1 MLAFLVTSECYS
13 QRISNISHFDNADIS
28 QGQLIKSITLV
39 GQSIH
44 LKTKTDEFI
53 FDGSRSYK
61 ITSKAQEFK
70 NEKLPNYKGPIFL
83 NDGSVL
89 FYGQQSGI
97 KIYDEKFNL
106 IRTHAPSIDSC
117 SIGLNKVI
125 DIKEDVNGNLWINSY
140 RNGLYFW
147 DLDHDCVRHIQPQ
160 SAKTNLFIHEIRR
173 FFFHKCDS
181 TKLFLAHPSGI
192 ETIDV
197 TNFEVEHVASI
208 EKFEPLDHIF
218 QSCNSLLIGT
228 WFEGAI
234 EINLS
239 TGKTTMPAYS
249 TFKKS
254 VLDKQN
260 QVSDLFINDEYT
272 LVSFLTQGCYML
284 NVDTLSPL
292 INLNQPEY
300 SKFNRISQVILDD
313 YNNLWILHN
322 GKLSKG
328 FLTYLSPQ
336 TVNHKGAKFIL
347 KTENSIISGGSSNSV
362 NIYNHQLEPTEQ
374 HTIEQAGGLSNG
386 KNLLF
391 ATSSDKDE
399 VLFAGYNSLYELDNQ
414 RKKVLPYKSDIYD
427 KASDDTETRNLTVYK
442 NQIIVPTKRGGLFLI
457 NLETN
462 KSTKLV
468 LRNSTKSP
476 KWHFYRDLINQ
487 GDSILWLTSENGLAK
502 FYNKDKIEYYG
513 INSIENNGELI
524 GLIDRIS
531 VDPSGKLWC
540 VNSQGEIF
548 RFHNDKFFKAKSSF
562 QPSTVRSVTHTSDGV
577 LWILT
582 KDFLYSYDASSDLIT
597 FFNGNSAIET
607 SSQKK
612 ISTINGS
619 LVLTG
624 KNGHTFLDTTD
635 LNQITNEYNFDFHSI
650 KVDGIEKNL
659 NVNNKIVVP
668 SNKQSLEILCLILGN
683 STQKDLRLSYQLN
696 DEAISDAQ
704 NNEIRLSNLQLGL
717 YNLNICLVH
726 TALPNNKS
734 CKTIIL
740 DVLGP
745 WYLDPKYLLLLTA
758 IIVSLIYLII
768 RWQVNRA
775 KKKAQEEIQQIQA
788 KERETSI
795 FNKKIAEL
803 EMQSLQS
810 QMNPHFIFNS
820 INSLKLMILNKD
832 AQKGADYLQKFSNMV
847 RKILQNSRNK
857 LITLE
862 DEIDL
867 LQMYTDFEKLRFG
880 KDVAINISIDP
891 DIDPS
896 FVTVP
901 PMLIQ
906 PFVENAIW
914 HGLLHIEDKDP
925 LLDIK
930 LLAEDSNLIC
940 EISDNGIGRKAS
952 SELRRNITHNSLGGK
967 ITEER
972 LEVYKKL
979 FGKSISIVYIDHDQK
994 TKTGTTVIITFEDH
1008 L

>member
-1 MLAFLVTSECYS
+1 LLAFLAISECYS

-28 QGQLIKSITLV
+28 QDQRIKSIALV
-39 GQSIH
+39 NKSLH

-53 FDGSRSYK
+53 FDGSSSYK

-117 SIGLNKVI
+117 SIGLNKII

-140 RNGLYFW
+140 RNGLYYW
-147 DLDHDCVRHIQPQ
+147 DLDQDCIRHIQPQ
-160 SAKTNLFIHEIRR
+160 SAKTNLIIHEIRR

-181 TKLFLAHPSGI
+181 TKLFLAHTSGI
-192 ETIDV
+192 ETMDV
-197 TNFEVEHVASI
+197 NNFKVEHIASLK
-208 EKFEPLDHIF
+208 KFEPLDHIF

-239 TGKTTMPAYS
+239 TGKTKKPTYS

-272 LVSFLTQGCYML
+272 IVSFLTQGCYIL
-284 NVDTLSPL
+284 NEDTLSPL

-300 SKFNRISQVILDD
+300 SKLNRISQVILDE

-328 FLTYLSPQ
+328 FLTYLSPEAI
-336 TVNHKGAKFIL
+336 NHKGAKFIL
-347 KTENSIISGGSSNSV
+347 STENSIISGGSSNSV
-362 NIYNHQLEPTEQ
+362 NIYNHKLQPTEK
-374 HTIEQAGGLSNG
+374 HIIKEVEGLSNG

-391 ATSSDKDE
+391 ATSINKE
-399 VLFAGYNSLYELDNQ
+399 EILFAGYNSLYKLDKH
-414 RKKVLPYKSDIYD
+414 RKKIQPYKSDIYD
-427 KASDDTETRNLTVYK
+427 KSSDDTETRNLTVFK
-442 NQIIVPTKRGGLFLI
+442 NNIIVPTKRGGLFLM

-462 KSTKLV
+462 ESTKLV
-468 LRNSTKSP
+468 LRNSPNSP

-487 GDSILWLTSENGLAK
+487 GDSILWITSENGLAK
-502 FYNKDKIEYYG
+502 FYKKDKIEYYG
-513 INSIENNGELI
+513 INTVENNGGLI
-524 GLIDRIS
+524 GLTDRIS
-531 VDPSGKLWC
+531 VDPSGQLWC

-548 RFHNDKFFKAKSSF
+548 RFHDNKFFKAKSSF
-562 QPSTVRSVTHTSDGV
+562 QPSTVRSATHASNGI

-582 KDFLYSYDASSDLIT
+582 KDFLYSYDASSDLIK
-597 FFNGNSAIET
+597 FFNANSGIET
-607 SSQKK
+607 SMQWR
-612 ISTINGS
+612 ITTINES

-624 KNGHTFLDTTD
+624 KNGHTFLNPPD
-635 LNQITNEYNFDFHSI
+635 LNRITNEYNFDFQSI
-650 KVDGIEKNL
+650 KIDGIKKTQNTNNEIEIP
-659 NVNNKIVVP
+659 NNKKSI
-668 SNKQSLEILCLILGN
+668 EIQCIIQGN
-683 STQKDLRLSYQLN
+683 STHEDLKLNYQLN

-704 NNEIRLSNLQLGL
+704 NNEIRLFNLQRGL

-726 TALPNNKS
+726 KALPNNKK
-734 CKTIIL
+734 CKTILL

-745 WYLDPKYLLLLTA
+745 WYLDPKYIILLAA
-758 IIVSLIYLII
+758 IILSLIYLII

-832 AQKGADYLQKFSNMV
+832 TQKSADYLQKFSNMV

-862 DEIDL
+862 DEIL
-867 LQMYTDFEKLRFG
+867 LLKMYTDFEKLRFG
-880 KDVAINISIDP
+880 KDVDVNIN
-891 DIDPS
+891 IDPS
-896 FVTVP
+896 FDPSFVNIP

-914 HGLLHIEDKDP
+914 HGLLHIEDKEP

-930 LLAEDSNLIC
+930 FLSDDANLIC
-940 EISDNGIGRKAS
+940 EITDNGIGRKAS
-952 SELRRNITHNSLGGK
+952 SNLNRNTSHKSLGGK

-972 LEVYKKL
+972 LDVYKKL
-979 FGKSISIVYIDHDQK
+979 FGKTISIRYIDHDQE
-994 TKTGTTVIITFEDH
+994 TKSGTTVIITFEDH